1 MRLKKVIT
9 LILILIAQNGYTFA
23 NQSISIG
30 YEAKYDRFDHFDYI
44 NTASIKGGN
53 IIISAFGTFDS
64 LNPFL
69 LKSLS
74 PAQMNNLM
82 FDTLMTRSLDEP
94 SSSYA
99 LVADS
104 YKLAKDK
111 LSVTYFIDDSAEFS
125 NGNRLT
131 AYDVKFSFDL
141 LMSESAHPQYRI
153 YWSDID
159 SVIVQDEMTIKFNFK
174 RKNPELH
181 MIIGDLPIFSRGWLS
196 SEEFSE
202 SFRKEPIASGPYTIK
217 NYEVGKYIIY
227 ERNQNYWA
235 MNKPS
240 RKYMYNFDQIT
251 IKYYKDMTVALE
263 AFKAGEYDY
272 ILENHSKRWARDY
285 VGPNFM
291 NNKIIKTELIHQN
304 NSGIQGFAF
313 NTRRNIFKDIN
324 LRKAIANVFDF
335 EWSNKNLF
343 YNQYLRSNSY
353 FSNSELSS
361 DIIVSLPEIELA
373 KKLSIDL
380 KRVKNKNK
388 LPIHSDLK
396 SFRDSLIKS
405 KRLLDKSG
413 YYVKDNQLYSPNNIP
428 ININFLLAQKGFER
442 ILAPFKNNLSRL
454 GINMNYRTVDL
465 SLYQQ
470 RLDNYNFDMTVVSY
484 PQSQSPGSELM
495 SMFSSESV
503 DKVGAFNFPGIN
515 DSDIDKLLDQ
525 MIYSSNRKDMIVS
538 AHLLDRLLWNEY
550 FMVPNWFINSH
561 RIAYYNKFSRP
572 DSLPL
577 YFQATNYVLQTWSV
591 K

>member
-9 LILILIAQNGYTFA
+9 LILILIVENGYTFA

-53 IIISAFGTFDS
+53 ITISAFGTFDS

-104 YKLAKDK
+104 YELAKDK

-125 NGNRLT
+125 NGNRVT

-159 SVIVQDEMTIKFNFK
+159 SVVVQDEMTIKFNFK

-202 SFRKEPIASGPYTIK
+202 SFREEPIASGPYTIK
-217 NYEVGKYIIY
+217 TYEVGKYIIY

-235 MNKPS
+235 KNKPS

-285 VGPNFM
+285 EGPNFI

-324 LRKAIANVFDF
+324 LRKVIANTFDF

-361 DIIVSLPEIELA
+361 DIIVTLPEIELA

-380 KRVKNKNK
+380 KRVKNKSK
-388 LPIHSDLK
+388 LPIHSDSK

-442 ILAPFKNNLSRL
+442 ILAPFKNNLKRL
-454 GINMNYRTVDL
+454 GINLNYRTVDL

-470 RLDNYNFDMTVVSY
+470 RLDNYDFDMTVVSY

-503 DKVGAFNFPGIN
+503 DKVGAFNFPGIS
-515 DSDIDKLLDQ
+515 DSDVDKLISEI
-525 MIYSSNRKDMIVS
+525 IYSTNRKNMIVS
-538 AHLLDRLLWNEY
+538 SHLLDRLLWNQY

-561 RIAYYNKFSRP
+561 RIAYYNKFHQP
-572 DSLPL
+572 KKLPL
-577 YFQATNYVLQTWSV
+577 YFQATNYVLQTWSI

>member
-9 LILILIAQNGYTFA
+9 LILILIVQNSYTFA

-30 YEAKYDRFDHFDYI
+30 YEAKYNTFDHFDYV
-44 NTASIKGGN
+44 NSKSTKGGN

-69 LKSLS
+69 LKSLP

-99 LVADS
+99 LIADS
-104 YKLAKDK
+104 YNLAKDK
-111 LSVTYFIDDSAEFS
+111 LSVTYYIDSSARFS
-125 NGNRLT
+125 NGKKVS
-131 AYDVKFSFDL
+131 AYDVKFSFEL

-159 SVIVQDEMTIKFNFK
+159 SVLVIDEMTVKFNFK

-181 MIIGDLPIFSRGWLS
+181 MIIGDLPIFSKDWLTKA
-196 SEEFSE
+196 EFSE
-202 SFRKEPIASGPYTIK
+202 SFRKKPITSGPYTIK
-217 NYEVGKYIIY
+217 NFEVGKFIIY
-227 ERNQNYWA
+227 ERNRTYWA
-235 MNKPS
+235 RNKPS
-240 RKYMYNFDQIT
+240 RKYMYNFDLIT

-285 VGPNFM
+285 EGPNFS
-291 NNKIIKTELIHQN
+291 NNKIIKTELIHKN

-313 NTRRNIFKDIN
+313 NTRRVIFQDIN
-324 LRKAIANVFDF
+324 LRKAITNVFDF

-353 FSNSELSS
+353 FSNSELSA
-361 DIIVSLPEIELA
+361 DIDVTYPEIELA
-373 KKLSIDL
+373 KRLSIDL

-388 LPIHSDLK
+388 LPVHVDSK
-396 SFRDSLIKS
+396 SFRESLLKS

-413 YYVKDNQLYSPNNIP
+413 YYVKDNQLYSSDNIP

-442 ILAPFKNNLSRL
+442 ILAPFKNNLKRL
-454 GINMNYRTVDL
+454 GINVNYRTVDL

-495 SMFSSESV
+495 SMFSSQSV
-503 DKVGAFNFPGIN
+503 DKIGAFNFPGIN
-515 DSDIDKLLDQ
+515 DTDVDKLINEI
-525 MIYSSNRKDMIVS
+525 IYSNNRKNMIVS
-538 AHLLDRLLWNEY
+538 SHLLDRLLWNQY

-561 RIAYYNKFSRP
+561 RIAYYNKFSQP
-572 DSLPL
+572 KTLPL
-577 YFQATNYVLQTWSV
+577 YFQATNYVLQTWAI

>member
-9 LILILIAQNGYTFA
+9 LILILIVQYGYTFA

-30 YEAKYDRFDHFDYI
+30 YEAKYDRFDHFDYV
-44 NTASIKGGN
+44 NTASTKGGN

-104 YKLAKDK
+104 YELAKDK
-111 LSVTYFIDDSAEFS
+111 LSVTYFIDESAEFS

-131 AYDVKFSFDL
+131 AYDVKFSFEL

-153 YWSDID
+153 YWSDIE

-181 MIIGDLPIFSRGWLS
+181 MIIGDLPIFSRDWLS

-202 SFRKEPIASGPYTIK
+202 TFRKEPIASGPYTIK

-235 MNKPS
+235 KDKSS
-240 RKYMYNFDQIT
+240 RKYMYNFDKIT

-285 VGPNFM
+285 EGPNFM

-304 NSGIQGFAF
+304 NSGIQ
-313 NTRRNIFKDIN
+313 
-324 LRKAIANVFDF
+324 
-335 EWSNKNLF
+335 
-343 YNQYLRSNSY
+343 
-353 FSNSELSS
+353 
-361 DIIVSLPEIELA
+361 
-373 KKLSIDL
+373 
-380 KRVKNKNK
+380 
-388 LPIHSDLK
+388 
-396 SFRDSLIKS
+396 
-405 KRLLDKSG
+405 
-413 YYVKDNQLYSPNNIP
+413 
-428 ININFLLAQKGFER
+428 
-442 ILAPFKNNLSRL
+442 
-454 GINMNYRTVDL
+454 
-465 SLYQQ
+465 
-470 RLDNYNFDMTVVSY
+470 
-484 PQSQSPGSELM
+484 
-495 SMFSSESV
+495 
-503 DKVGAFNFPGIN
+503 
-515 DSDIDKLLDQ
+515 
-525 MIYSSNRKDMIVS
+525 
-538 AHLLDRLLWNEY
+538 
-550 FMVPNWFINSH
+550 
-561 RIAYYNKFSRP
+561 
-572 DSLPL
+572 
-577 YFQATNYVLQTWSV
+577 
-591 K
+591 

>member
-9 LILILIAQNGYTFA
+9 LILILIVQNGYTFA

-30 YEAKYDRFDHFDYI
+30 YKAKYDRFDHFDYI

-104 YKLAKDK
+104 YELAKDK

-125 NGNRLT
+125 NGNRVT

-196 SEEFSE
+196 PEEFSD
-202 SFRKEPIASGPYTIK
+202 SFKKEPIASGPYTIK
-217 NYEVGKYIIY
+217 SYEVGKYIIY

-235 MNKPS
+235 KNKPS

-285 VGPNFM
+285 VGPNFI

-324 LRKAIANVFDF
+324 LRKVIANTFDF

-361 DIIVSLPEIELA
+361 DKIVTLPEIELA

-380 KRVKNKNK
+380 KRVKDKK
-388 LPIHSDLK
+388 ELPIHSDAK

-442 ILAPFKNNLSRL
+442 ILAPFKNNLRRL

-515 DSDIDKLLDQ
+515 DSDIDKLLNQ
-525 MIYSSNRKDMIVS
+525 MIYSNNRKDMIVS

-561 RIAYYNKFSRP
+561 RIAYYDKFSRP

-577 YFQATNYVLQTWSV
+577 YYQATNYVLQTWSV

>member
-9 LILILIAQNGYTFA
+9 IILILIVQNSNTFA

-30 YEAKYDRFDHFDYI
+30 YEAKYDLFDHFDYV
-44 NTASIKGGN
+44 NTKSIKGGN

-94 SSSYA
+94 SSSYT
-99 LVADS
+99 LIADS

-111 LSVTYFIDDSAEFS
+111 LSVIYYIDKLARFS
-125 NGNRLT
+125 NGNKVS

-141 LMSESAHPQYRI
+141 LMSKSAHPQYRI
-153 YWSDID
+153 YWSDIE
-159 SVIVQDEMTIKFNFK
+159 SVNIIDETTIRFNFK

-181 MIIGDLPIFSRGWLS
+181 MIIGDLPIFSRDWLT
-196 SEEFSE
+196 SEEFSK
-202 SFRKEPIASGPYTIK
+202 SFREEPIASGPYTIK
-217 NYEVGKYIIY
+217 TYEVGKFIVY
-227 ERNQNYWA
+227 ERNKNYWA
-235 MNKPS
+235 KDKPS

-285 VGPNFM
+285 EGPNFL

-313 NTRRNIFKDIN
+313 NTRRKIFKDMN
-324 LRKAIANVFDF
+324 LRKAITYIFDF

-353 FSNSELSS
+353 FSNSELSA
-361 DIIVSLPEIELA
+361 DINVSSSEVKLA
-373 KKLSIDL
+373 KRLSIDL
-380 KRVKNKNK
+380 ERVKEKNQ
-388 LPIHSDLK
+388 LPIHNNPK
-396 SFRDSLIKS
+396 SFRETLIMS
-405 KRLLDKSG
+405 KRLLDESG

-442 ILAPFKNNLSRL
+442 ILAPFKNNLKRL
-454 GINMNYRTVDL
+454 GINLNYRTVDL

-470 RLDNYNFDMTVVSY
+470 RLDNYDFDMTVVSY

-495 SMFSSESV
+495 SMFSSSSV
-503 DKVGAFNFPGIN
+503 DKIGAFNFPGIN
-515 DSDIDKLLDQ
+515 DVDIDKLLNEI
-525 MIYSSNRKDMIVS
+525 IYSSNRKNMIIS

-561 RIAYYNKFSRP
+561 RIAYYNKFSHP
-572 DSLPL
+572 EDLPL
-577 YFQATNYVLQTWSV
+577 YFQATNYVLQTWAV